1 MLDGLSAALAAL
13 HLGHDGPLPAALR
26 ETVRNGGAAN
36 LGALRGGTESRHLDR
51 RAAACRIALAADR
64 HRGTP
69 ASAVLRDELAA
80 IRAAGLALRAA
91 HGRR

>member
-1 MLDGLSAALAAL
+1 MSDGPSAALAAL

-26 ETVRNGGAAN
+26 DAVRNGGAAA
-36 LGALRGGTESRHLDR
+36 LGALRGAAECRHLDR
-51 RAAACRIALAADR
+51 RAGACRIALATDR
-64 HRGTP
+64 HCGAP

-91 HGRR
+91 LGCR